1 MSDQRLVWTKKELDD
16 AFKDKRFPDD
26 VKVEFIF
33 EATNA
38 PDHLMHLHSG
48 KIELV
53 IISTTFTLLI
63 KIVLV
68 K

>member
-33 EATNA
+33 EAANA
-38 PDHLMHLHSG
+38 SNHLMHLHSG
-48 KIELV
+48 KRELV
-53 IISTTFTLLI
+53 IIGSLLN
-63 KIVLV
+63 
-68 K
+68 

>member
-33 EATNA
+33 EAANA

-48 KIELV
+48 KRDLV
-53 IISTTFTLLI
+53 IIGYLFSSKLRLY
-63 KIVLV
+63 
-68 K
+68 